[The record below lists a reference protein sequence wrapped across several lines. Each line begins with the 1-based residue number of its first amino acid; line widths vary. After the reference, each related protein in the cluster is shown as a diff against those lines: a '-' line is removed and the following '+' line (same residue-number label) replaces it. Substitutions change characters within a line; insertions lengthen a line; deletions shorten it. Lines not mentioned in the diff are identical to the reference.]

1 MVDKVVKPWDVY
13 RAHIRR
19 TLEIILKRLRQVDAK
34 VSAAARWVLEV
45 CCNSSQSDRSVCLM
59 RCQRSLRLQAQELEP
74 WVKWVIL
81 DALLALVI
89 GSISTKVP
97 RLQSAFRA
105 IGWL

>member
-1 MVDKVVKPWDVY
+1 MVKPWDVY
-13 RAHIRR
+13 RVQLRR
-19 TLEIILKRLRQVDAK
+19 ILEVILRKLRHVDAK
-34 VSAAARWVLEV
+34 VSAAARWVLEA
-45 CCNSSQSDRSVCLM
+45 CCDASLPEHPFCLL
-59 RCQRSLRLQAQELEP
+59 RCQTSLRLHAQELEP

-97 RLQSAFRA
+97 RLQSTFRA

>member
-1 MVDKVVKPWDVY
+1 MVKPWDVY
-13 RAHIRR
+13 HAHVRR
-19 TLEIILKRLRQVDAK
+19 VLKAIFKKLQQLDTQ

-45 CCNSSQSDRSVCLM
+45 CCDAPLPEYLVCLM
-59 RCQRSLRLQAQELEP
+59 CCQTSLRLHAQELEP

-89 GSISTKVP
+89 GSISTKMP

>member
-1 MVDKVVKPWDVY
+1 MVKPWDVY
-13 RAHIRR
+13 RAHLRR
-19 TLEIILKRLRQVDAK
+19 ILEAILKKLRQADAK

-45 CCNSSQSDRSVCLM
+45 CVDASLPEQPVCLM
-59 RCQRSLRLQAQELEP
+59 RCQTSLRLHAQELEP

-89 GSISTKVP
+89 GSISTKIP

>member
-1 MVDKVVKPWDVY
+1 MVKPGDVY
-13 RAHIRR
+13 RAHVRR
-19 TLEIILKRLRQVDAK
+19 ILEFILKKLRQTDAK

-45 CCNSSQSDRSVCLM
+45 CCDASLPAHPVCLM
-59 RCQRSLRLQAQELEP
+59 RGQRSLSLDAQELEP

-89 GSISTKVP
+89 GLISTKVP